1 MRSTRYLN
9 SVFCTHALNRNER
22 GEVTTDTTEI
32 QRIVRNYYEQL
43 HAKKLDKLGE
53 MDNFLETY
61 NLPKLNQEAESL
73 NRLATTSKIEA
84 VIKKLLAYQS
94 PRLDAFRGKFY
105 QTFKELTPIFLK
117 LSQNPQEE
125 GRLQNSF
132 YETTIILIPKSG
144 NDTTK
149 KENYRP
155 VSLMNID
162 AKICNKMLAI
172 QIQ

>member
-1 MRSTRYLN
+1 M
-9 SVFCTHALNRNER
+9 
-22 GEVTTDTTEI
+22 
-32 QRIVRNYYEQL
+32 
-43 HAKKLDKLGE
+43 DK
-53 MDNFLETY
+53 FLETY
-61 NLPKLNQEAESL
+61 NIPKLDEEEAEGL
-73 NRLATTSKIEA
+73 NSPIAISDIEA
-84 VIKKLLAYQS
+84 VIKKLLVHTNPGPDGFTS
-94 PRLDAFRGKFY
+94 KFY

-162 AKICNKMLAI
+162 AKILNKILAI
-172 QIQ
+172 HIQQYIKQIKQHNRVKIIPGMPE